1 MRTILLVSVG
11 VFLAATAAAQPVGA
25 PRVTADDSW
34 TYQNTADGRAGWRQ
48 TRIEITVIRV
58 GPSSIEVADKPVGST
73 MPPTELLVGP
83 DWSRVRSV
91 DGHETVVNRP
101 LTFPLSVGKSWDL
114 DYTDTQPANRQHSS
128 ERFRSTYKVTG
139 WEDVIVPAG
148 TFHAIKIEAEG
159 TWTAVVAPANSAV
172 AGTRTDAR
180 GSTTVVETGRATAT
194 AATGRIYKAFWYAP
208 AVKRWVKSDEEYY
221 DSNGVRNQRFLE
233 ELAAYKVA
241 N

>member
-11 VFLAATAAAQPVGA
+11 VFLAAAAAAQPVAA
-25 PRVTADDSW
+25 PRVSVDDSW
-34 TYQNTADGRAGWRQ
+34 TYQDTTESRAGWRQ
-48 TRIEITVIRV
+48 TRMDATVVRV
-58 GPSSIEVADKPVGST
+58 GPSSIVLADKPAGST
-73 MPPTELLVGP
+73 MPPTEQLVGP
-83 DWSRVRSV
+83 DWSRVRSI

-101 LTFPLSVGKSWDL
+101 LAFPLSVGKSWDL
-114 DYTDTQPANRQHSS
+114 DYTDNQPSNRQHSS
-128 ERFRSTYKVTG
+128 EHYRSTYKATG
-139 WEDVIVPAG
+139 WEDVTVPAG

-159 TWTAVVAPANSAV
+159 TWTTVIAPANSAV

-180 GSTTVVETGRATAT
+180 GSTTVVQTGRATAT
-194 AATGRIYKAFWYAP
+194 TATGRTYKAFWYVP

-221 DSNGVRNQRFLE
+221 DSNGVRNDRFLE